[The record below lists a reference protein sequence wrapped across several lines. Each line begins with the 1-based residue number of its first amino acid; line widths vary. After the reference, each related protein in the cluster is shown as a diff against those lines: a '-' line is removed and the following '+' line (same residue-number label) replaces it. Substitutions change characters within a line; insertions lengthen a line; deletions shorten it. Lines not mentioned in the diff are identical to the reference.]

1 MSKNDKIFIQ
11 FAHELANSIQEE
23 IKKQFRINND
33 WKIKPTKNNRR
44 PQIVTEVD
52 SNSEKIMRKLINNK
66 FPNHGIIGEEL
77 GSENENAEYV
87 WVLDPI
93 DGTKAFICGLPI
105 FGTMIGLV
113 KNNKPIMGLI
123 DQPITSDRIWGSSD
137 GSYLNNK
144 LVKTKNFSSID
155 ETICAI
161 TDPAMFFENDRDK
174 AIYNIV
180 SDKTLYI
187 RHGTDCWG
195 YAMCAAGSIDL
206 VIEKDLEIWDIVA
219 ARAIIE
225 AAGGI
230 VTSWDKNEAASD
242 RSVIAAANLETY
254 NYFTEIISD
263 IKV

>member
-1 MSKNDKIFIQ
+1 MSNKDEIYLK
-11 FAHELANSIQEE
+11 FAHELADSVQDE
-23 IKKQFRINND
+23 IKSHFRKTSN
-33 WKIKPTKNNRR
+33 WEIKPTKNNKR
-44 PQIVTEVD
+44 PQIVTKAD
-52 SNSEKIMRKLINNK
+52 LNAEKIMRKLINNY

-93 DGTKAFICGLPI
+93 DGTKAFVSGLPV

-113 KNNKPIMGLI
+113 KNTIPIIGLI
-123 DQPITSDRIWGSSD
+123 DQPITKDRIWGSSK
-137 GSYLNNK
+137 GSYLNNE
-144 LVKTKNFSSID
+144 LVKTRSFKSID

-161 TDPAMFFENDRDK
+161 TDPAMFIENDKDK
-174 AIYNIV
+174 AIYNLIV
-180 SDKTLYI
+180 NKTLYV

-195 YAMCAAGSIDL
+195 YAMCAGGTIDL

-230 VTSWDKNEAASD
+230 VSAWNKTEAASD
-242 RSVIAAANLETY
+242 RSVIAAANIETY
-254 NYFTEIISD
+254 NFFTEILE
-263 IKV
+263 KF

>member
-1 MSKNDKIFIQ
+1 MSNRDEIYLK
-11 FAHELANSIQEE
+11 FAHELADSVQDE
-23 IKKQFRINND
+23 IKSHFRKTSN
-33 WKIKPTKNNRR
+33 WEIKPTKNNKR
-44 PQIVTEVD
+44 PQIVTKAD
-52 SNSEKIMRKLINNK
+52 LNAEKIMRKLINNY

-93 DGTKAFICGLPI
+93 DGTKAFVSGLPV

-113 KNNKPIMGLI
+113 KNTIPIIGLI
-123 DQPITSDRIWGSSD
+123 DQPITKDRIWGSSK
-137 GSYLNNK
+137 GSYLNNE
-144 LVKTKNFSSID
+144 LVKTRSFKSID

-161 TDPAMFFENDRDK
+161 TDPAMFIENDKDK
-174 AIYNIV
+174 AIYNLIV
-180 SDKTLYI
+180 DKTLYV

-195 YAMCAAGSIDL
+195 YAMCAGGTIDL

-230 VTSWDKNEAASD
+230 VSAWNKTEAASD
-242 RSVIAAANLETY
+242 RSVIAAANIETY
-254 NYFTEIISD
+254 NFFTEILE
-263 IKV
+263 KF

>member
-1 MSKNDKIFIQ
+1 MSNSDEIYLK
-11 FAHELANSIQEE
+11 FAHELADSIQDE
-23 IKKQFRINND
+23 IKSHFRKTSN
-33 WKIKPTKNNRR
+33 WKIKPTKNNKR
-44 PQIVTEVD
+44 PQIATEVD
-52 SNSEKIMRKLINNK
+52 LNAEKIMRKLINNN

-93 DGTKAFICGLPI
+93 DGTKAFVSGLPV

-113 KNNKPIMGLI
+113 KNTLPIIGLI
-123 DQPITSDRIWGSSD
+123 DQPITKDRIWGSSK
-137 GSYLNNK
+137 GSYLNNE
-144 LVKTKNFSSID
+144 LVKTRSFKSID

-161 TDPAMFFENDRDK
+161 TDPAMFIENDKDK
-174 AIYNIV
+174 AIYNLIV
-180 SDKTLYI
+180 NKTLYV

-195 YAMCAAGSIDL
+195 YAMCAGGTIDL

-230 VTSWDKNEAASD
+230 VSAWNKTEAASD
-242 RSVIAAANLETY
+242 RSVIAAANIETY
-254 NYFTEIISD
+254 NFFTEILE
-263 IKV
+263 KF